1 MQGDSGESS
10 ETRGSNFM
18 TRRTLVTLMAAAPV
32 LAQSPASLG
41 TAKSGSQTR
50 ATVDEA
56 SWNQAWQVL
65 DLGLVDGDPEHRKTA
80 VTATGTIGAAPNAVE
95 RVTKALQDKTTLVRQ
110 AAAASL
116 GEMGA
121 AAAIPAL
128 KAKLDDNPEVSFT
141 AAKALWDL
149 GADDGRWIFQEV
161 LEGERK
167 DAPGLVH
174 GAVRDAKRKLHS
186 PSQVALMGVKEATGA
201 FLGPAS
207 LGVTMAQQAIKL
219 KDTSAPGRIAAAEI
233 LAKDSDPYALTL
245 LEWALGDTSWAVRAA
260 VAKALGSRGNQGTIP
275 KLMPL
280 LTDDR
285 HSVRYLA
292 AASIVKL
299 NLKAVG

>member
-1 MQGDSGESS
+1 
-10 ETRGSNFM
+10 M

-32 LAQSPASLG
+32 LGQSPADSG
-41 TAKSGSQTR
+41 TEKPGSTPGAKPR

-56 SWNQAWQVL
+56 SWNQAWQTL
-65 DLGLVDGDPEHRKTA
+65 DLGLVDGEPEHRKTA
-80 VTATGTIGAAPNAVE
+80 VAATGSIGAAPDAVE

-110 AAAASL
+110 AAAAAL

-121 AAAIPAL
+121 REAIPAL
-128 KAKLDDNPEVSFT
+128 KEKLDDNPEVSFT

-167 DAPGLVH
+167 DAPGRVH
-174 GAVRDAKRKLHS
+174 TAVRDAKRKLHN
-186 PSQVALMGVKEATGA
+186 PTQLALMGVKEATGA

-207 LGVTMAQQAIKL
+207 MGITVAQQALKL
-219 KDTSAPGRIAAAEI
+219 KDTSAPGRIAAVEI

-260 VAKALGSRGNQGTIP
+260 VAKALGNRGNQRTIL

-285 HSVRYLA
+285 HAVRYLA